1 MEVYIL
7 DDQFRRTTVIDR
19 YESCIW
25 TERHTA
31 YGDFQLVI
39 HSTPQNRI
47 QLAKGTRLA
56 MNNSKRVMTI
66 ENAENKDDSEGRSM
80 LTISG
85 RSLEG
90 TELES
95 RVVRLNMNGL
105 NTDPNMVFPAAP
117 PADALRAL
125 FDYIMVVGALSSAD
139 ILPLYQSGTLYPV
152 NTILE
157 PDANVIL
164 SFPPMTL
171 YKAIKDVC
179 DAYGLG
185 FRLYRGPDDSKLY
198 FNIYTGDDRTSTQA
212 TLPAV
217 IFAPDLENLTNMSE
231 FSSIELYKNVVL
243 VVAKYGSRWVYA
255 DEDAEVATGFNRKV
269 AIVSASDIETT
280 AGAALDAELEQRGK
294 EELSK
299 YKAIQAID
307 GELPANSP
315 YRYGI
320 DYELGD
326 IVEMRNDD
334 GLTNRM
340 RVTEQIFVD
349 DAQGERAYPTL
360 AVDIFITP
368 GTWFAWDASG
378 VWDTAIGTWDEQ
390 LE

>member
-1 MEVYIL
+1 
-7 DDQFRRTTVIDR
+7 
-19 YESCIW
+19 
-25 TERHTA
+25 
-31 YGDFQLVI
+31 
-39 HSTPQNRI
+39 
-47 QLAKGTRLA
+47 
-56 MNNSKRVMTI
+56 
-66 ENAENKDDSEGRSM
+66 
-80 LTISG
+80 
-85 RSLEG
+85 
-90 TELES
+90 
-95 RVVRLNMNGL
+95 VVRLNMNGL
-105 NTDPNMVFPAAP
+105 ETDPNMVFPAAP

-125 FDYIMVVGALSSAD
+125 FDYIMVVGALSPAD
-139 ILPLYQSGTLYPV
+139 ILPMYQTGSLYPA

-157 PDANVIL
+157 PDTNVIL

-171 YKAIKDVC
+171 YKALKDVC

-212 TLPAV
+212 TMPAV

-231 FSSIELYKNVVL
+231 FSSIELYKNVAL
-243 VVAKYGSRWVYA
+243 VVAKHGSRWVYA
-255 DEDAEVATGFNRKV
+255 DDDAEVAVGFDRKV
-269 AIVSASDIETT
+269 AIVSANDIETV
-280 AGAALDAELEQRGK
+280 AGPDLDAELEQRGK

-307 GELPANSP
+307 GELPADSP

-360 AVDIFITP
+360 AVDIFIKP

-378 VWDTAIGTWDEQ
+378 VWDTAVGTWDEQ

>member
-7 DDQFRRTTVIDR
+7 DDQLRRNAIIDR

-25 TERHTA
+25 TERYSA

-39 HSTPQNRI
+39 HSTPQHRV

-56 MNNSKRVMTI
+56 MNKSKRVMVI

-80 LTISG
+80 LTVSG

-90 TELES
+90 TELEN

-105 NTDPNMVFPAAP
+105 DTDPNMVFPAAP
-117 PADALRAL
+117 PAQALRAL
-125 FDYIMVVGALSSAD
+125 FDYIMVVGALSPAD
-139 ILPLYQSGTLYPV
+139 ILPMYQSGTLYPV

-157 PDANVIL
+157 PEENVVL
-164 SFPPMTL
+164 SFPPMSL
-171 YKAIKDVC
+171 YKAIKDIC

-198 FNIYTGDDRTSTQA
+198 FNIYTGDDRTSSQT
-212 TLPAV
+212 THPAV
-217 IFAPDLENLTNMSE
+217 IFAPDLENLANMSE

-243 VVAKYGSRWVYA
+243 VVAKFGSRWVYA
-255 DEDAEVATGFNRKV
+255 DADAVAATGFDRRV
-269 AIVSASDIETT
+269 AIVQSNSDTP
-280 AGAALDAELEQRGK
+280 AGPDLDAELEQLGK

-307 GELPANSP
+307 GELTQDSA

-326 IVEMRNDD
+326 LVEMRNDD

-349 DAQGERAYPTL
+349 DAQGEREYPTL
-360 AVDIFITP
+360 AVDVFITP
-368 GTWFAWDASG
+368 GTWFAWDANG
-378 VWDTAIGTWDEQ
+378 VWDTAVGTWDEQ